1 MTETK
6 FSSQLKQP
14 GTRNQIRFNSDQLR
28 PERAWSELSAEACC
42 SACALLFVCC
52 ASFCI
57 IIPLTTVHYTAE
69 LQESRDPSD
78 NRPKSA

>member
-1 MTETK
+1 M
-6 FSSQLKQP
+6 L
-14 GTRNQIRFNSDQLR
+14 LC
-28 PERAWSELSAEACC
+28 LC

-69 LQESRDPSD
+69 LQESRDSSD